1 MHLGALI
8 SRLENEA
15 DAMRA
20 LEALGDLALFAEVQE
35 VGAQHDEAPGEY
47 LANAAQRFAAAASD
61 DDWLTLMGAM
71 ERTDDPA
78 SVAIDKMLRWAL
90 VKDRAEATDPPA
102 QSHCGCGS
110 GGGGCGGHA

>member
-61 DDWLTLMGAM
+61 DDWLALMGAV
-71 ERTDDPA
+71 ERTKDPA
-78 SVAIDKMLRWAL
+78 QAALDRMLRWAFG
-90 VKDRAEATDPPA
+90 KDAAAANATG
-102 QSHCGCGS
+102 CGCGA
-110 GGGGCGGHA
+110 GAGDCHGPA